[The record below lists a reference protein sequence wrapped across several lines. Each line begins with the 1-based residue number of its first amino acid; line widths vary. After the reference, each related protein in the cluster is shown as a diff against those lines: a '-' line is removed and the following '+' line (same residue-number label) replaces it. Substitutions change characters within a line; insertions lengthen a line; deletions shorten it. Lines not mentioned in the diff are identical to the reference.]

1 MTQHPALANH
11 GAKGQNTMAKQVS
24 AAKIKTKTDSAMGM
38 GVDASAA
45 PTGTLA
51 GARKERELA
60 AKSCRRAGTR
70 CASKLQ
76 RKSDRKAN
84 IAARF
89 FTIVAL
95 TLALSALASPQASA
109 QGSRRDDVV
118 FGPSGHPIAGAT
130 ITVCQATA
138 TGTPCAPLATLYT
151 DATLTTTAPN
161 PFQADGIGNYHFYAP
176 AGRYLVQISGPQI
189 TGTLNYPD
197 VILPADVS
205 SSGAGNNISAF
216 GLTLGGNL
224 TVAGNATISGTLT
237 STNFNPGTFTP
248 TTLSVLGNETVTGP
262 RPRVDVTAYGAK
274 GDGVTDDT
282 AAIQAAITAVC
293 NSYPQANA
301 GGSIFFP
308 PGIYVLSQPQL
319 PSTAAIFPLPCGGLH
334 FVGGNGTSS
343 STGAAQFN
351 RAPQVR
357 LVVNNIGSSPN
368 GAAVFSMAGPVA
380 LNTFENLTINGQNQA
395 MSLYD
400 SGQNVLRNVCLTTI
414 TTGKTD
420 NTPLKITNTFWFFMD
435 DGCLQAGSGSLPMAL
450 LTGETSLNGE
460 APLVGLAYFR
470 GLEGTGGGIQY
481 IQRVNTAGS
490 GPGNIVFRDI
500 AAVESSSTSFFTVTN
515 ATGNAGSV
523 ALPAM
528 SELTFDNVTT
538 SDATTPT
545 NAVLEFNSSGS
556 ILQGVYMQ
564 NTFAG
569 AGGEGP
575 AIRIDAGTL
584 EGCHVV
590 GGSGL
595 ASSWVVDGNGMP
607 VGGCSSEN
615 YNGFDFIVSTGG
627 PDRLRSDLFPV
638 ADVNGPP
645 FRAAASGNR
654 FASVAIDPVL
664 GYMFNIGNMFGFG
677 ASVAENATGTIDVQF
692 ATLYPPT
699 NVSGTATTGG
709 SLAAGTYY
717 ATVTTTSDNCTH
729 QSVQSIQGAGVVV
742 GGSNNAVSVTWTL
755 PIAGLSAIDGY
766 CVNLSTSPNM
776 HGTAYW
782 QPQQFGALFVAGAST
797 NSTLLTAIPTGGT
810 LLVTSTLSAAHR
822 FTPTSL
828 GINTTNPQYN
838 LDVNGTAAVNAL
850 NGVQK
855 AERFS
860 GTDTALQINACLTA
874 AAATASVC
882 DARGLTGTLT
892 ATHHITIP
900 AGTTLEWGQ
909 AQLVISDST
918 TNDAVELA
926 GDGSSLIG
934 YQESGLGTVA
944 VPDTSGYIGCGIAG
958 CTVVKKPN
966 PTASKINFVHIAG
979 MYLQANGASSTVIN
993 MTSIGHS
1000 DIENNNLQLG
1010 TGGNSYGV
1018 YGSSSVGGF
1027 DGSNTLF
1034 KHNNFQP
1041 ETAGDTCFYLA
1052 GTFNAVVLEQNACV
1066 LPPGASTGYT
1076 FAKDSNGNYPNN
1088 DEVYGND
1095 CESASQA
1102 FNQICYNIVGATS
1115 ITFGPNN
1122 RCENVY
1128 NCYQFPFDGSAVG
1141 IHVLDPYLSITN
1153 NTQIK
1158 PNEPATAMVALDNN
1172 GHNWTPSMHYGMN
1185 DLAGENLLGNANF
1198 EGWQNTT
1205 TLYYWGGVTAAG
1217 VINQAGSRIYLQNA
1231 SSSATPAVDAFTQGN
1246 YNVRVGDG
1254 ATAGLGINSG
1264 CVQVDATK
1272 EYTLML
1278 RVASSSTSNNFRP
1291 GIRFYYDAN
1300 CTTADVISSVA
1311 TNARVLSPANYDG
1324 TSAATGNWQSTNAS
1338 LTYNNGI
1345 TCGCNVTGADWQVS
1359 TASSWTATRN
1369 FGLIFRIPNGYSL
1382 GTTVAHSMR
1391 IFLLENTAAAGNYIY
1406 FDDVILSQGPV
1417 TPDLRLAPLHDSQNP
1432 TVYGSLGISQH
1443 LNQGAAN
1450 TFAGTVALAAGT
1462 ATVTFPTAYNSAPV
1476 CTANDTSAIATV
1488 RVQTTASA
1496 LTLTQSSG
1504 TDTIAYICVGNP
1516 N

>member
-1 MTQHPALANH
+1 VTGRGGGAPAEILKTTRRA
-11 GAKGQNTMAKQVS
+11 AEKRGQ
-24 AAKIKTKTDSAMGM
+24 AAKTINPADKGGADGKRRSAQL
-38 GVDASAA
+38 S
-45 PTGTLA
+45 PGT
-51 GARKERELA
+51 
-60 AKSCRRAGTR
+60 AKV
-70 CASKLQ
+70 Q
-76 RKSDRKAN
+76 RKSKSDRSAVV
-84 IAARF
+84 RF
-89 FTIVAL
+89 FTIFA
-95 TLALSALASPQASA
+95 LALMIGGLASPQARA
-109 QGSRRDDVV
+109 QGSRRDDIV
-118 FGPSGHPIAGAT
+118 FGPTGHPIAGAT

-138 TGTPCAPLATLYT
+138 TGTPCAPMVTLYT
-151 DATLTTTAPN
+151 DATLTTTSPN

-176 AGRYLVQISGPQI
+176 AGRYLIQISGPQI

-224 TVAGNATISGTLT
+224 TVAGNATVSGTLT
-237 STNFNPGTFTP
+237 TSNFNPGAFTP
-248 TTLSVLGNETVTGP
+248 STLSVLGNETVTGP
-262 RPRVDVTAYGAK
+262 RPRVDVTAFGAK

-282 AAIQAAITAVC
+282 AAIEAAITAVC
-293 NSYPQANA
+293 NSYPQANG

-308 PGIYVLSQPQL
+308 PGVYILTQPQL
-319 PSTAAIFPLPCGGLH
+319 PSTAAIFPLPCAGLH
-334 FVGGNGTSS
+334 FVGGNGTTS
-343 STGAAQFN
+343 STGGAQFN

-357 LVVNNIGSSPN
+357 LVVNNIGSNPN
-368 GAAVFSMAGPVA
+368 GAAVFSMTYPIA
-380 LNTFENLTINGQNQA
+380 LTTFENLTINGQNQA
-395 MSLYD
+395 ISMYTSN
-400 SGQNVLRNVCLTTI
+400 QNVLHNVCLTT
-414 TTGKTD
+414 TVTGKTD

-435 DGCLQAGSGSLPMAL
+435 DGCLQAGSGALPVAL
-450 LTGETSLNGE
+450 LTGETSIAGE

-470 GLEGTGGGIQY
+470 GLQGTGAGFQY
-481 IQRVNTAGS
+481 IQRVNTVGS

-500 AAVESSSTSFFTVTN
+500 AAIESSSTSFFTVTN
-515 ATGNAGSV
+515 ATGNSGSV
-523 ALPAM
+523 ALPSM

-538 SDATTPT
+538 SDATTAT

-556 ILQGVYMQ
+556 TLQGVYLQ
-564 NTFAG
+564 NAFAG
-569 AGGEGP
+569 NGGQGP
-575 AIRIDAGTL
+575 AIRMDAGTL
-584 EGCHVV
+584 VGCHVI
-590 GGSGL
+590 GGSNQ
-595 ASSWVVDGNGMP
+595 ASTWVVDSNGNP
-607 VGGCSSEN
+607 VGGCSSQN
-615 YNGFDFIVSTGG
+615 FNGFDFIVSTGNL
-627 PDRLRSDLFPV
+627 DRLRSDLFPL
-638 ADVNGPP
+638 ADANGPA
-645 FRAAASGNR
+645 FRATASGNR
-654 FASVAIDPVL
+654 FASVAIDPAL
-664 GYMFNIGNMFGFG
+664 GFMFNTGNMFGYG
-677 ASVAENATGTIDVQF
+677 ASLAENAAGTIDVQF

-699 NVSGTATTGG
+699 NVSGTAATGG

-717 ATVTTTSDNCTH
+717 PTVTSTSDNCTH
-729 QSVQSIQGAGVVV
+729 QSAQSVQGAGVVV

-755 PIAGLSAIDGY
+755 PVTGLSAIAGY
-766 CVNLSTSPNM
+766 CVNLSTTPNM

-782 QPQQFGALFVAGAST
+782 TPAQFGALFVSGAST
-797 NSTLLTAIPTGGT
+797 NSALLTAVPTGGL

-828 GINTTNPQYN
+828 GVNTTSPQYN

-855 AERFS
+855 AERFA
-860 GTDTALQINACLTA
+860 GADAALQINACLV
-874 AAATASVC
+874 AAATTSSVC
-882 DARGLTGTLT
+882 DARGLAGTLT

-918 TNDAVELA
+918 TQDAVELG

-944 VPDTSGYIGCGIAG
+944 APDTSGYIGCGIAG
-958 CTVVKKPN
+958 CTVIKKPN
-966 PTASKINFVHIAG
+966 PTASKINFVHIVG
-979 MYLQANGASSTVIN
+979 MYLQANGPSSTVIN

-1010 TGGNSYGV
+1010 TGGNSFGV
-1018 YGSSSVGGF
+1018 FGSSSVGGF

-1041 ETAGDTCFYLA
+1041 ETAGDTCFFLA

-1095 CESASQA
+1095 CETASQA

-1122 RCENVY
+1122 RCENVF
-1128 NCYQFPFDGSAVG
+1128 NCYQFPSDGSAVG

-1158 PNEPATAMVALDNN
+1158 PNEPVTAMVAFDNN

-1185 DLAGENLLGNANF
+1185 DLAGENLLGNASF
-1198 EGWQNTT
+1198 EGWQNMT

-1217 VINQAGSRIYLQNA
+1217 VINQPGSGLYLQNA

-1246 YNVRVGDG
+1246 FNVRVGDG
-1254 ATAGLGINSG
+1254 ATAGLGVNSG
-1264 CVQVDATK
+1264 CIQVDATK
-1272 EYTLML
+1272 EYTLMF
-1278 RVASSSTSNNFRP
+1278 RVASGSTSNNFRP

-1300 CTTADVISSVA
+1300 CTTADVISTVA

-1324 TSAATGNWQSTNAS
+1324 TSSATGNWQSTNAS
-1338 LTYNNGI
+1338 LTFNNGI

-1359 TASSWTATRN
+1359 TANSWTATRN
-1369 FGLIFRIPNGYSL
+1369 FGLIFRVPNGFSVS
-1382 GTTVAHSMR
+1382 TSVAHSMR
-1391 IFLLENTAAAGNYIY
+1391 IFLLENTAAAGNYVY

-1417 TPDLRLAPLHDSQNP
+1417 TPDLRLAALHDSQNP

-1450 TFAGTVALAAGT
+1450 TFAGTVALAAGS

-1488 RVQTTASA
+1488 RVQTTATA

>member
-1 MTQHPALANH
+1 M
-11 GAKGQNTMAKQVS
+11 
-24 AAKIKTKTDSAMGM
+24 
-38 GVDASAA
+38 
-45 PTGTLA
+45 
-51 GARKERELA
+51 
-60 AKSCRRAGTR
+60 
-70 CASKLQ
+70 
-76 RKSDRKAN
+76 
-84 IAARF
+84 
-89 FTIVAL
+89 
-95 TLALSALASPQASA
+95 TLALTICGFASPQASA
-109 QGSRRDDVV
+109 QGSRHDGIV
-118 FGPSGHPIAGAT
+118 FGPSGHPIASAT

-138 TGTPCAPLATLYT
+138 TGTPCTPLAALYT
-151 DATLTTTAPN
+151 DATLTATSPN
-161 PFQADGIGNYHFYAP
+161 PFHADGIGNYHFYAP
-176 AGRYLVQISGPQI
+176 AGRYLIQISGPQI
-189 TGTLNYPD
+189 TSTLNYPD

-205 SSGAGNNISAF
+205 SSGAGNNILAF

-237 STNFNPGTFTP
+237 SSGFNPGFLTP
-248 TTLSVLGNETVTGP
+248 STLSVSGNETVGGP
-262 RPRVDVTAYGAK
+262 RPRVDVTAFGAK

-308 PGIYVLSQPQL
+308 PGVYILSQPQL

-334 FVGGNGTSS
+334 FVGGNGTAS
-343 STGAAQFN
+343 STGGAQFN

-357 LVVNNIGSSPN
+357 LVVNNTGSSPN
-368 GAAVFSMAGPVA
+368 GAAVFSMTYPVG
-380 LNTFENLTINGQNQA
+380 LTTFENLTINGQNQA

-400 SGQNVLRNVCLTTI
+400 SGEDVLHNVCLTNSN
-414 TTGKTD
+414 TGKTD

-435 DGCLQAGSGSLPMAL
+435 DGCLQAATGSLPMAL
-450 LTGETSLNGE
+450 LTGETPINGE

-470 GLEGTGGGIQY
+470 GLQGTGAGIQY
-481 IQRVNTAGS
+481 IQRVNTVGS

-515 ATGNAGSV
+515 ATGNAGSI

-545 NAVLEFNSSGS
+545 NAILEFNSSGS
-556 ILQGVYMQ
+556 ILEGVYLQ

-569 AGGEGP
+569 AAGQGP
-575 AIRIDAGTL
+575 AIRMDAGFL
-584 EGCHVV
+584 QECFVI
-590 GGSGL
+590 GGNGQ

-615 YNGFDFIVSTGG
+615 NNGFDFVVSSGNS
-627 PDRLRSDLFPV
+627 DRLRSDLFPV

-654 FASVAIDPVL
+654 FASVAIDPTL
-664 GYMFNIGNMFGFG
+664 GYMFNTGNMFGFG
-677 ASVAENATGTIDVQF
+677 ASLAENVAGTIDVQF
-692 ATLYPPT
+692 ASLYPPT
-699 NVSGTATTGG
+699 SVSGTAATGG

-717 ATVTTTSDNCTH
+717 PTVTTTSDNCTH
-729 QSVQSIQGAGVVV
+729 QSVQSLQGAGVVIS
-742 GGSNNAVSVTWTL
+742 GSNNAVNVTWTL
-755 PIAGLSAIDGY
+755 PTVGLSAIAGY
-766 CVNLSTSPNM
+766 CVNLSTTPNM

-782 QPQQFGALFVAGAST
+782 QPQQFGALFVTGAST
-797 NSTLLTAIPTGGT
+797 NTALITTVPTGGT

-828 GINTTNPQYN
+828 GIDTTNPQFN
-838 LDVNGTAAVNAL
+838 LDVNGTAAVNVL

-860 GTDTALQINACLTA
+860 GADAGLQINACLTA
-874 AAATASVC
+874 AATTSSVC
-882 DARGLTGTLT
+882 DARGLIGTLT
-892 ATHHITIP
+892 ATHHISIP

-918 TNDAVELA
+918 TNDAVELT

-944 VPDTSGYIGCGIAG
+944 APDTSGYIGCGIAG

-966 PTASKINFVHIAG
+966 PTTSKINFVHIVG
-979 MYLQANGASSTVIN
+979 MYLQANGANSTVIN

-1010 TGGNSYGV
+1010 TGGNSFGV
-1018 YGSSSVGGF
+1018 FGSSSVGGF

-1041 ETAGDTCFYLA
+1041 ESAGDTCFSLA

-1066 LPPGASTGYT
+1066 LPPAASTGYT
-1076 FAKDSNGNYPNN
+1076 FAKDSGGNYPNN

-1095 CESASQA
+1095 CETGSQA
-1102 FNQICYNIVGATS
+1102 FNQICYNIVGVTS

-1128 NCYQFPFDGSAVG
+1128 NCYQFPTDGSAVG

-1153 NTQIK
+1153 NTQVK

-1185 DLAGENLLGNANF
+1185 DLAGENLLGNGSF

-1217 VINQAGSRIYLQNA
+1217 VINQAGSGIYLQNA
-1231 SSSATPAVDAFTQGN
+1231 SSSPTPAVDAYTQGS
-1246 YNVRVGDG
+1246 YNLRVGDG
-1254 ATAGLGINSG
+1254 ATAGLGVNSG
-1264 CVQVDATK
+1264 CMPVDATK
-1272 EYTLML
+1272 EYTLMF
-1278 RVASSSTSNNFRP
+1278 RVASGSTSNNFRP
-1291 GIRFYYDAN
+1291 GVRFYYDEN

-1311 TNARVLSPANYDG
+1311 TNARVLSPANYAG
-1324 TSAATGNWQSTNAS
+1324 TSTATANYQSTNAS

-1345 TCGCNVTGADWQVS
+1345 SCGCNVTGADWQVG

-1369 FGLIFRIPNGYSL
+1369 FGLIFRAPNGYSL
-1382 GTTVAHSMR
+1382 STTVAHSMR
-1391 IFLLENTAAAGNYIY
+1391 IFLLENTAAAGNYVY

-1450 TFAGTVALAAGT
+1450 TFAGTVALASGT

-1488 RVQTTASA
+1488 RVQTTATA